1 MSSELNFYE
10 VGAYGYEECIE
21 KHYYSYGYY
30 QQKEFEDIL
39 FNVMR
44 KLIEEII
51 VAEPKSLCFYN
62 IFFSPDDLILHNGFD
77 ELMKEKGFFRLED
90 KISGRVSFELD
101 NRYGNQFNER
111 LMDVFK
117 SVDVDESCIDDDC
130 SRIKDEDKEE
140 KDYRKKRCGVTLRR
154 K

>member
-1 MSSELNFYE
+1 MSELNFYE

-30 QQKEFEDIL
+30 PQKEFEDIL
-39 FNVMR
+39 FNVMQ
-44 KLIEEII
+44 KLMEEII
-51 VAEPKSLCFYN
+51 VAEPESLCFYN
-62 IFFSPDDLILHNGFD
+62 IFFHPDDLILHNRFD
-77 ELMKEKGFFRLED
+77 ELMADKGFFRLED

-111 LMDVFK
+111 LRDVFK

-154 K
+154 N